1 MTATERDG
9 MTRDK
14 IVEDAPRLALAL
26 GLGLCWS
33 SEELVAFCVSGLA
46 AAGESTYLY
55 TVYLPLLAL
64 AGLALAMAPGISS
77 WVLRPATRVIALAC
91 GVLGVLVLALFP
103 DRSLAVFIGVALY
116 ASGVAVVNVLWMR
129 AFTASSA
136 RDMRRSIVMTAVAT
150 MLSLVFWQIGNAG
163 ALLAAAVL
171 LALSIGA
178 YGLSSE
184 SLDEGTRVSGVTL
197 APSGM
202 KDVRR
207 WSAPVGVL
215 ILMVGF
221 GFIQYTAYHYGAP
234 EIRPISWEVF
244 SHGLAV
250 ALLAGAVY
258 GPRDGEQALGFKIAT
273 TLMLFSFVLLA
284 VLWPS
289 VTPSAALAAATEGM
303 LELVMLLALVEYA
316 RSRGIRSVRPFGLYL
331 VLVAVAQLV
340 GCGLAVLDHMLLPS
354 ASYSMVGLAL
364 VACFIVTAIWLL
376 NDKTI
381 AAFLW
386 EGLARGEG
394 DSVGSDRRQ
403 TFDDRAQ
410 AVAEAFALTARETEV
425 MALFAKGRSSS
436 FIAEEFCVSNNTIR
450 SHILHLYAKCDVH
463 SRQELITLID
473 AWE

>member
-1 MTATERDG
+1 

-178 YGLSSE
+178 YGLS
-184 SLDEGTRVSGVTL
+184 
-197 APSGM
+197 
-202 KDVRR
+202 
-207 WSAPVGVL
+207 
-215 ILMVGF
+215 F
-221 GFIQYTAYHYGAP
+221 G
-234 EIRPISWEVF
+234 E
-244 SHGLAV
+244 
-250 ALLAGAVY
+250 
-258 GPRDGEQALGFKIAT
+258 PR
-273 TLMLFSFVLLA
+273 
-284 VLWPS
+284 
-289 VTPSAALAAATEGM
+289 
-303 LELVMLLALVEYA
+303 
-316 RSRGIRSVRPFGLYL
+316 
-331 VLVAVAQLV
+331 
-340 GCGLAVLDHMLLPS
+340 
-354 ASYSMVGLAL
+354 
-364 VACFIVTAIWLL
+364 
-376 NDKTI
+376 
-381 AAFLW
+381 
-386 EGLARGEG
+386 
-394 DSVGSDRRQ
+394 
-403 TFDDRAQ
+403 
-410 AVAEAFALTARETEV
+410 
-425 MALFAKGRSSS
+425 
-436 FIAEEFCVSNNTIR
+436 
-450 SHILHLYAKCDVH
+450 
-463 SRQELITLID
+463 
-473 AWE
+473 